1 MSHRHLLICN
11 LLLLHLLGSV
21 ILNRGGATVL
31 KVGEKTLFASE
42 ASGKIFFCT
51 PHIWKSGG
59 TIFLHVGGTSKEIT
73 IIIEYTEICCLVVA
87 LIHIS

>member
-1 MSHRHLLICN
+1 VIRER
-11 LLLLHLLGSV
+11 SV
-21 ILNRGGATVL
+21 RKNFLPPTFG
-31 KVGEKTLFASE
+31 KV
-42 ASGKIFFCT
+42 
-51 PHIWKSGG
+51 GG